1 MKKTMLISFG
11 ILALV
16 ILIAIPIAI
25 KIKKPVDNLLP
36 QIIDT
41 KIDEKMV
48 RNIGELVPYNGELP
62 DAQIEFTGKYSA
74 VVTLQELKDKIPV
87 YEFEAGIDDIYG
99 THLNKYVGINYY
111 DLIRYLYVPN
121 NTQTTFISDRKSVGY
136 RPSEIDYEKTFIVFY
151 MDGKP
156 IGNSQMTLLA
166 VNYNYLYSVEGLTT
180 INYQ

>member
-1 MKKTMLISFG
+1 MKKTLIISFG
-11 ILALV
+11 ILLLTLLV
-16 ILIAIPIAI
+16 AILISTNRFNSA
-25 KIKKPVDNLLP
+25 KQSTSN
-36 QIIDT
+36 IIDA

-48 RNIGELVPYNGELP
+48 RNIGELVPYNGKLP

-74 VVTLQELKDKIPV
+74 IVTLQELKDKIPV

-121 NTQTTFISDRKSVGY
+121 NTQTTFISDRKRVGY

-180 INYQ
+180 INYE